1 MSSYPKSFS
10 YFLSRLN
17 GFSRQKVSLATMA
30 NTTFNANDQIVI
42 TLPEGLID
50 LSTFT
55 LQGRA
60 FTSDGAAHGVYLPF
74 IEGVFDSISVEVGGV
89 SIQNGF
95 TNYGDLFNI
104 YRQYQ
109 MEDRRTFRKVL
120 QLEDRIPAG
129 GATVSNA
136 SCSNVPFA
144 CWNWLG
150 FLGSVKVLDTTI
162 LPPVKLYLRLA
173 SNYILTNHST
183 NAGTKTYKLTNVKA
197 SVDLL
202 DISDGIYYNM
212 IAQRLAQAPLEIPY
226 DNYQTITGSMGATSQ
241 TTRLTTSTDCLTD
254 IIATFKNVKYDD
266 YSVNSN
272 TNLSDFFTRGGKDT
286 TADIT
291 TSQFAVNG
299 VPYPTIP
306 MYNAEGEV
314 FAQSAHVL
322 GVAQDTV
329 GCSDAAMNALD
340 RWSSNNWVHA
350 VSFTYPDT
358 EDAHRLVGLSGRGN
372 VLNATWTTTG
382 TGDSNIQPLVWLKS
396 KSVLRVGGSKMVEVV
411 L

>member
-1 MSSYPKSFS
+1 MSSYPKAFS

-50 LSTFT
+50 LTTFQ

-60 FTSDGAAHGVYLPF
+60 STSGGLAHGVYLPF
-74 IEGVFDSISVEVGGV
+74 VEGLIDSISVEVGGV
-89 SIQNGF
+89 SVQNGF

-104 YRQYQ
+104 FRQYQ
-109 MEDRRTFRKVL
+109 MDDRRNFREVL
-120 QLEDRIPAG
+120 QLEDRITG
-129 GATVSNA
+129 GATASNGQN
-136 SCSNVPFA
+136 SNLPFA

-150 FLGSVKVLDTTI
+150 FLGSVKVLDTTL
-162 LPPVKLYLRLA
+162 LPPVKLYIRLA
-173 SNYILTNHST
+173 SNYVLTNHST
-183 NAGTKTYKLTNVKA
+183 NAGTKTYTLSSVKA

-202 DISDGIYYNM
+202 DISDGVYYNA
-212 IAQRLAQAPLEIPY
+212 IASRIAQAPLEIPY
-226 DNYQTITGSMGATSQ
+226 DNYQTITGTLGAPSQ

-254 IIATFKNVKYDD
+254 IIATFKNVKAND
-266 YSVNSN
+266 YSYNSN

-286 TADIT
+286 TVDIT
-291 TSQFAVNG
+291 SSQFAVNG

-306 MYNAEGEV
+306 MMNADGEV
-314 FAQSAHVL
+314 FAQTAHVL

-329 GCSDAAMNALD
+329 GCSEPEMNSLA
-340 RWSSNNWVHA
+340 RWSSNNWTHA
-350 VSFTYPDT
+350 VSFTYP
-358 EDAHRLVGLSGRGN
+358 ESGEEHRLCGLSGRGN
-372 VLNATWTTTG
+372 VINATWQTVG
-382 TGDSNIQPLVWLKS
+382 TGSSNIQPLVWLKS
-396 KSVLRVGGSKMVEVV
+396 KSVLRVGANRMVETV